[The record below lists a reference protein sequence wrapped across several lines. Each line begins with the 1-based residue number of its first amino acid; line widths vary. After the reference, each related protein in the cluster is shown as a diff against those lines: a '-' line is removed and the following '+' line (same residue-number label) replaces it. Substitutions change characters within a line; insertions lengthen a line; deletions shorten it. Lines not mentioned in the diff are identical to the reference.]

1 MDSPM
6 APRVS
11 NPQSDTTQNQYRFHS
26 TSEAE
31 ALRRT
36 VPVNSDPQCLQTI
49 NRGHNLGVLSLQC
62 FLEVVGDI
70 ELHGHGL
77 PSVWNKGNSGRLLLY
92 CECPFHKL
100 VVRLS
105 AGMPL

>member
-1 MDSPM
+1 MI
-6 APRVS
+6 PRAS
-11 NPQSDTTQNQYRFHS
+11 NSQSDAAQNQYRFHS
-26 TSEAE
+26 ASEAE

-49 NRGHNLGVLSLQC
+49 NRGHNLGVLGLQC

-77 PSVWNKGNSGRLLLY
+77 PSVWNQGNGGRLLSC
-92 CECPFHKL
+92 CECGFRKFIVGL
-100 VVRLS
+100 C
-105 AGMPL
+105 AGIPL